1 MRQERASSGGGRGAG
16 GRAGEYVEPKVKE
29 PRAHPFNPVEYDPV
43 GISVVDTET
52 EETERLAVAGGQMQ
66 PAVPYVDAAALKS
79 ILHEVQGKGDDKG
92 GKGWR
97 EVPGRRTRSM
107 EGLRTHWEGRR

>member
-1 MRQERASSGGGRGAG
+1 M
-16 GRAGEYVEPKVKE
+16 EPKVKE
-29 PRAHPFNPVEYDPV
+29 PRTHPFKPVEYDRV
-43 GISVVDTET
+43 CISVVDTILKVLDTET
-52 EETERLAVAGGQMQ
+52 EETKRLAVAGGQKQ
-66 PAVPYVDAAALKS
+66 LAVLYVDAAALKS
-79 ILHEVQGKGDDKG
+79 NLHEVQEKGEDKR